1 MSNDPK
7 PDPKPEAK
15 PAAKKPLTLSEEDI
29 QIDRRSAFG
38 AFGRVGAAATG
49 AGKVID
55 PSQRGPGAPSDPD
68 A

>member
-7 PDPKPEAK
+7 PDAK
-15 PAAKKPLTLSEEDI
+15 PAPKKPLTLSENDI
-29 QIDRRSAFG
+29 QIDRRTANGS
-38 AFGRVGAAATG
+38 FGRVGTSGTG

>member
-1 MSNDPK
+1 MSNEPK
-7 PDPKPEAK
+7 KPELV
-15 PAAKKPLTLSEEDI
+15 PATKKPLTLSEEDI
-29 QIDRRSAFG
+29 KIDRRGAFG
-38 AFGRVGAAATG
+38 SFGRVGSSGTG